1 MRRLLFIVAV
11 TAFAGCGNA
20 KAAGPK
26 WPAPSTTAEDGGES
40 LEPKPTATYAAAL
53 EKSAEAEEKKPEAKD
68 TEDKPAATTTDEKPA
83 TTPTTEDKPA
93 TTDDVMMTEE
103 IVIEIE
109 E

>member
-1 MRRLLFIVAV
+1 VAMHILLFCGHRVR
-11 TAFAGCGNA
+11 GCGSA

-53 EKSAEAEEKKPEAKD
+53 EKSAEAEKKPEAKD
-68 TEDKPAATTTDEKPA
+68 IEDKPAATTTDDKPA
-83 TTPTTEDKPA
+83 TTPSTEDKPA

>member
-40 LEPKPTATYAAAL
+40 LEPRPSATYAAAI
-53 EKSAEAEEKKPEAKD
+53 EKSAEAEEDKPEVKATEDKAAATK
-68 TEDKPAATTTDEKPA
+68 TEDKPATT
-83 TTPTTEDKPA
+83 TTEDKPA
-93 TTDDVMMTEE
+93 TVEDVMMTEE
-103 IVIEIE
+103 IIIEIE

>member
-53 EKSAEAEEKKPEAKD
+53 EKSAEAEEKKPEA
-68 TEDKPAATTTDEKPA
+68 
-83 TTPTTEDKPA
+83 
-93 TTDDVMMTEE
+93 
-103 IVIEIE
+103 
-109 E
+109 